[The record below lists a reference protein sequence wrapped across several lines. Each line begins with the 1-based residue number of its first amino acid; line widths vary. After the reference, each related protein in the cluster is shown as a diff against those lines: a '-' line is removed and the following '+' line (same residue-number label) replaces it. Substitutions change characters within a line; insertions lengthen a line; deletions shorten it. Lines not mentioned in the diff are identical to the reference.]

1 MVIHHD
7 KMAYGKIKPLQDE
20 VGNSRLTAM
29 LKQLSAAEGDAPEK
43 AAPAEANERRAAST
57 PEGQKDGADGN

>member
-20 VGNSRLTAM
+20 VDKSRLAAM
-29 LKQLSAAEGDAPEK
+29 LKQLSSAEEGQSGN
-43 AAPAEANERRAAST
+43 AAPANSAKEAEKEA
-57 PEGQKDGADGN
+57 EEK